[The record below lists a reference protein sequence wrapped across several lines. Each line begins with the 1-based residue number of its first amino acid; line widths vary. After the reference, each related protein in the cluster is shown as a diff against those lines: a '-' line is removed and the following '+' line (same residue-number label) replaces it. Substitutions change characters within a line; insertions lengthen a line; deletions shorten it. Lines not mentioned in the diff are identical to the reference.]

1 MKIINFA
8 SIRTKLIFSML
19 AIAII
24 VIVIISSSLI
34 TKQYAVTKEKAEQG
48 LAVLSDIVAS
58 NSLSAVIFNDPTS
71 AEKTL
76 SALIA
81 QPDIM
86 HAAIY
91 NPTGSL
97 FATYQG
103 NKAYQSSIDQQT
115 LLNIIS
121 SKKKLTQFN
130 QDGVHS
136 YT

>member
-1 MKIINFA
+1 MKIMNFA

-19 AIAII
+19 AIAIL
-24 VIVIISSSLI
+24 VIVIISASLI

-81 QPDIM
+81 Q
-86 HAAIY
+86 
-91 NPTGSL
+91 NKNQSL
-97 FATYQG
+97 
-103 NKAYQSSIDQQT
+103 
-115 LLNIIS
+115 LM
-121 SKKKLTQFN
+121 
-130 QDGVHS
+130 
-136 YT
+136 